1 VFVAPIIIMT
11 IVICMPPIFA
21 FIAKGIFRSE
31 RTLSGVHQHVFQ
43 RYFLLL
49 YYNILIVLILTGSLT
64 TTISSYINDQT
75 PNKVFAELGLS
86 LAR

>member
-1 VFVAPIIIMT
+1 
-11 IVICMPPIFA
+11 
-21 FIAKGIFRSE
+21 
-31 RTLSGVHQHVFQ
+31 VHQHVFQ